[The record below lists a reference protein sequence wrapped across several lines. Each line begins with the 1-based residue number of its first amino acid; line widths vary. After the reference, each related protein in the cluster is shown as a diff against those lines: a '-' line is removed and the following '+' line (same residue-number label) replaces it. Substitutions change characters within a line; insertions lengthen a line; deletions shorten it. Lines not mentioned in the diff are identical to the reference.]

1 MARKLIIKK
10 IFSILSALVIFMIMP
25 LYAQELPTN
34 IDNRLTT
41 QQLENLKARV
51 DQQSGPEG
59 NNLPTGGI

>member
-10 IFSILSALVIFMIMP
+10 NFSILSALVIFMIMP

-51 DQQSGPEG
+51 DQ
-59 NNLPTGGI
+59 